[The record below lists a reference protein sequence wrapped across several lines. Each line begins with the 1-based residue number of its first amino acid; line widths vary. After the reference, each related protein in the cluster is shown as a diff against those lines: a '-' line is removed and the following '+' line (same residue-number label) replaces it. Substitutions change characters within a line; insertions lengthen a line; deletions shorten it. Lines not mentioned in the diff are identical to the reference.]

1 MRTMPPQTFYSN
13 RSERQPVERIDVAAG
28 DWQKRELTSQ
38 SRKTGRCRVSL
49 LTLIRNK
56 SGGSEMVCD
65 PVVELFGCRVGGE
78 AQDVST

>member
-1 MRTMPPQTFYSN
+1 VGGGETATSGAVNVYPPPFA
-13 RSERQPVERIDVAAG
+13 EALPLA
-28 DWQKRELTSQ
+28 
-38 SRKTGRCRVSL
+38 
-49 LTLIRNK
+49 LIRNK